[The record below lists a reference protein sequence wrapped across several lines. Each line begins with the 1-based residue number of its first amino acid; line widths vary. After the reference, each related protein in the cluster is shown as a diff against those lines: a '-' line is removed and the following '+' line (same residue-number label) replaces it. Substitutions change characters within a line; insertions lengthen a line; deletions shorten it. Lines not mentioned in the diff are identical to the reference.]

1 MMTLLTN
8 KHDCVK
14 YKTQNMKTKFSL
26 ITLLLFSYNSYSQL
40 KLNVIFNDG
49 TEKMDYYETE
59 GDELLALSNNKR
71 FHIDEIKEL
80 TYYTEKDTTHYYVV
94 ETKTYVESK
103 KSKKD
108 IARKAYDG
116 ENIELYY
123 IYYNWTKIHTNSTMS
138 FNSYDEAFVRRK
150 GEEFVY
156 NIGYIYGAGYKGI
169 KKRVKEYFTD
179 CPKLVEKV
187 KQNKIKKNNS
197 LEIVKYYDE
206 NCGK

>member
-1 MMTLLTN
+1 
-8 KHDCVK
+8 
-14 YKTQNMKTKFSL
+14 MKIKFLL
-26 ITLLLFSYNSYSQL
+26 ITLLFIGYNSYSQL

-49 TEKMDYYETE
+49 TEKMDYYKAKGE
-59 GDELLALSNNKR
+59 ELFALSNNKR
-71 FHIDEIKEL
+71 YHIDELKEL

-94 ETKTYVESK
+94 ETKTYVKSK
-103 KSKKD
+103 KSKKN

-116 ENIELYY
+116 KNIELYY
-123 IYYNWTKIHTNSTMS
+123 IHYNWTTMHTNSIMS

-179 CPKLVEKV
+179 CTVLVEKV
-187 KQNKIKKNNS
+187 KKNKIKKKNT